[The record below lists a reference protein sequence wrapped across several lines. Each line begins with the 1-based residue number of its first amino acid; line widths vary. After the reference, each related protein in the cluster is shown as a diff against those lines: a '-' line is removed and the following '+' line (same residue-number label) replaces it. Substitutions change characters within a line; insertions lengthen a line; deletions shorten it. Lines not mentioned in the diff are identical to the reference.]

1 MTLNDWNIA
10 LGDAEEITPA
20 FGVYLYT
27 ENITVDVPLLI
38 SRSRQFE
45 INIFEKDC
53 ETSLY
58 PSVANITYPLA
69 NRFNDTFDFV
79 AASVTIDAREMDESM
94 FTMIE
99 GEESQAEM
107 WLCIRVDLM
116 ISQDLVKDGKYV

>member
-1 MTLNDWNIA
+1 MDDWNIA
-10 LGDAEEITPA
+10 LGDEEEITPS
-20 FGVYLYT
+20 FGVYLHR

-38 SRSRQFE
+38 SKSRQFE

-53 ETSLY
+53 TTSIY

-69 NRFNDTFDFV
+69 NNFNETFDYV
-79 AASVTIDAREMDESM
+79 SATVTIDAREIDESM

-116 ISQDLVKDGKYV
+116 ISQDINNDGKYM